1 MSNNNVAGS
10 TASTADVQPANQI
23 AGTLGA
29 FAPILLM
36 IVFFYFLILRPQ
48 QKREA
53 ARRALVNS
61 AKKGDKVVT
70 SSGLIGTVHKI
81 VSDEEVSLEVAENV
95 RVRILKNSIAN
106 ILDKKSDLGIVIAGD
121 GEKEKKTKKKKADI
135 SPESEENV
143 NDSIIKFEK

>member
-1 MSNNNVAGS
+1 MSDNNVVTS
-10 TASTADVQPANQI
+10 TTSTADAQPVSQTAS
-23 AGTLGA
+23 TLGA
-29 FAPILLM
+29 FVPILLM

-70 SSGLIGTVHKI
+70 SSGIIGTVHKI
-81 VSDEEVSLEVAENV
+81 VSDEEVSLEIAENV

-106 ILDKKSDLGIVIAGD
+106 ILDKKSDLGKNTED
-121 GEKEKKTKKKKADI
+121 GEKEKKSKKKKSDI
-135 SPESEENV
+135 SPESEENI
-143 NDSIIKFEK
+143 NDSVVKFEK